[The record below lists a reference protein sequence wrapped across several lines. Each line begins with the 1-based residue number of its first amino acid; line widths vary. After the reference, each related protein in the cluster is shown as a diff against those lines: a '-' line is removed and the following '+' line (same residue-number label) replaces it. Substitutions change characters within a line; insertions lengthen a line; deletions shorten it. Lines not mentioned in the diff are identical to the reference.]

1 MHQTS
6 IIVGAA
12 QAMTPSPSSVLL
24 CSCRYALN
32 MTYNHVANVP
42 PGMLHVYSICEDA
55 DVIKGGEE
63 FLWESWDVDALPFD
77 VHDKLERLKA
87 SAEGTPGEQEVV
99 YQKPDTVVNQAV
111 RYKVTALKLKLREEG
126 SMGSPDHKLIVTLP

>member
-1 MHQTS
+1 M
-6 IIVGAA
+6 
-12 QAMTPSPSSVLL
+12 

-32 MTYNHVANVP
+32 ITYNHVANVV

-55 DVIKGGEE
+55 DVIKGGED
-63 FLWESWDVDALPFD
+63 FLWETWDVEALPFD

-87 SAEGTPGEQEVV
+87 VEQLPQASAEGTPDEQQVV
-99 YQKPDTVVNQAV
+99 FDKPDTIVNHAV

-126 SMGSPDHKLIVTLP
+126 SMGSPDHKLIVTLS